1 MANIEATI
9 SLKDNASSVCNKIVG
24 ALNRIE
30 QLLTKISQD
39 TNKISTSFNN
49 VNNAAKGVTNTVS
62 KTNTTQQKLNS
73 ILKNTETTNRKLLD
87 IEKKIK
93 GATDNNSKAQQ
104 KYNGYLRGATNE
116 ANRLLNTLRNVVS
129 IYALYEGAKNTLGL
143 ADTVAQTRARLGI
156 VNELNGSLYKTAEIE
171 QMIYEAS
178 MRSRGSYLDTAKVVS
193 GLGIRAADAFG
204 NVGEIVQFTEVLNKM
219 GAVSGASANEVS
231 NALYQINQAMG
242 AGKFQGDEFRSVSE
256 NLPLALQA
264 VAKYKN
270 VSVGALKDM
279 AKKGEITADVFKKA
293 VLGMTDEINDRF
305 KKMPITWG
313 QVWNVMKNHML
324 KVSDGILRE
333 ISKITKSERFVGFMQ
348 KLSVKFQEFMG
359 IVKEVF
365 MKMKEMAAY
374 IYDNWNKLKPLIVGV
389 ATAFTLYKVAVSSA
403 LTVSALFTYYQAVV
417 AARQARVNGVMFAAR
432 AQLYGMNAAML
443 SCPWVWLVAGLGILV
458 GAIVSV
464 MAATYDWK
472 SANID
477 VWGTIKNIAHASAEK
492 IKSAWKSLCDYV
504 KPAIEAVGEV
514 FNRVSAW
521 VVKHWDKISYCIS
534 VVAGVFVWLG
544 QVAFMACTWIVDAL
558 MILWDVLCFV
568 FDLVVSIG
576 EFIVNNWGYI
586 EPIVFGIVGAFV
598 AYKLALMAVAAW
610 HVISA
615 GAIALWNGITLIAK
629 GVMALFSAATW
640 KQVYAN
646 IAMTVSAWA
655 ASSPLL
661 FWIIVI
667 TAIIVV
673 IALLIKW
680 IASLCGKS
688 VSAVGIIVGAFTYLY
703 ACIYNIIAFLWNYIV
718 AFVEFFANVFKNPI
732 YSVKMLFVNLGLA
745 VVGIMKGAAGAVDA
759 VANAVVDAIE
769 WAVNKAIDFVNSLI
783 SAMPGKVKELLG
795 VSSIGKVSFGEVN
808 FKSNLGD
815 IESKLNAMKGTKPE
829 DYWEAPKMEYK
840 DTLESFNK
848 GYNWG
853 ANLSDNL
860 SNLGSDLSD
869 KLSLD
874 GDLTSK
880 LGKLVKTNTGS
891 GTGLNDDLA
900 KALTGGYDG
909 SNPALDKIGK
919 DTGKIADS
927 SGSAADSLDASND
940 NLKYLRE
947 LAEREAI
954 NKYTLTDLN
963 VNMTNHNTMNSDVD
977 VDNFG
982 RRLWGALVKNARRT
996 IPVSY

>member
-9 SLKDNASSVCNKIVG
+9 TLRDNASSVCNKIVG

-30 QLLTKISQD
+30 QLLIKIQTD
-39 TNKISTSFNN
+39 TNKMTTSL
-49 VNNAAKGVTNTVS
+49 NAIDASAK
-62 KTNTTQQKLNS
+62 
-73 ILKNTETTNRKLLD
+73 KLLD
-87 IEKKIK
+87 TGRKIK
-93 GATDNNSKAQQ
+93 PAIDENGKAQQ

-129 IYALYEGAKNTLGL
+129 VYALYNGAKNVLGI
-143 ADTVAQTRARLGI
+143 ADSVAQTRARLGI
-156 VNELNGSLYKTAEIE
+156 VNELNGSLYKNAEIE

-178 MRSRGSYLDTAKVVS
+178 MRSRGSYLDTAKIVS

-219 GAVSGASANEVS
+219 GAVSGASANEVT

-270 VSVGALKDM
+270 ASVGALKEM

-293 VLGMTDEINDRF
+293 VLSMTDEINDRF
-305 KKMPITWG
+305 KKMPVTWG
-313 QVWNVMKNHML
+313 QVWNVIKNHAL
-324 KVSDGILRE
+324 KVSDGILQE
-333 ISKITKSERFVGFMQ
+333 ISNITKSDRFVGFMQ
-348 KLSVKFQEFMG
+348 KLSVKFQQFMSV
-359 IVKEVF
+359 VKDVF
-365 MKMKEMAAY
+365 VKMKKIAAY
-374 IYDNWNKLKPLIVGV
+374 MYDNWNKVKPIIVGV
-389 ATAFTLYKVAVSSA
+389 ATAFTIYKVAVSSA
-403 LTVSALFTYYQAVV
+403 LTVSALFTYYQAIM
-417 AARQARVNGVMFAAR
+417 AARTARVAGMMFAAR
-432 AQLYGMNAAML
+432 AQMYGMSAAML
-443 SCPWVWLVAGLGILV
+443 SCPWMWLIAGLGILV
-458 GAIVSV
+458 GVIVSV
-464 MAATYDWK
+464 MAATYDWG

-477 VWGTIKNIAHASAEK
+477 VWGTIKNIARAAVEK
-492 IKSAWKSLCDYV
+492 IKSAWKSLCEYV

-514 FNRVSAW
+514 FNRISAW
-521 VVKHWDKISYCIS
+521 VVKHWGKISYCIS

-544 QVAFMACTWIVDAL
+544 QVAFMVCAWIVDAL
-558 MILWDVLCFV
+558 MIVWDVLCFV
-568 FDLVVSIG
+568 FDLVVAIG

-586 EPIVFGIVGAFV
+586 EPIVFGVVGAFV
-598 AYKLALMAVAAW
+598 AYKLALMAITAW

-615 GAIALWNGITLIAK
+615 GAIAFWKGIILIAK
-629 GVMALFSAATW
+629 GVMSLFSAATW

-680 IASLCGKS
+680 IASLCGQS
-688 VSAVGIIVGAFTYLY
+688 VSAIGIIAGAFMYLY
-703 ACIYNIIAFLWNYIV
+703 ACIYNVIAYIWNYIS
-718 AFVEFFANVFKNPI
+718 AFVEFFANVFKHPI
-732 YSVKMLFVNLGLA
+732 YSVKMLFINLGLNIIGMA
-745 VVGIMKGAAGAVDA
+745 KGCAGAFDA
-759 VANAVVDAIE
+759 VANAIVDAIE
-769 WAVNKAIDFVNSLI
+769 WCVNKCIGLINSFI
-783 SAMPGKVKELLG
+783 SALPSKAKDFLG
-795 VSSIGKVSFGEVN
+795 VSNIGKVSFGEVN

-860 SNLGSDLSD
+860 SELGGGLSD
-869 KLSLD
+869 KLGLN

-880 LGKLVKTNTGS
+880 LGNLVKTNNGS
-891 GTGLNDDLA
+891 GTAVNDDLA

-909 SNPALDKIGK
+909 SNPALDKIAG
-919 DTGKIADS
+919 DTGKIADNTGS
-927 SGSAADSLDASND
+927 SADSLDTSND
-940 NLKYLRE
+940 DVKYLRE

-954 NKYTLTDLN
+954 NRYTLTDLN

-977 VDNFG
+977 IDNFG
-982 RRLWGALVKNARRT
+982 RRLWGALAKNARRT
-996 IPVSY
+996 IPLNL